1 MPCFLSACLQFNALV
16 VTPVLE
22 RVKTSGMDKAKQEL
36 ADLLAQAA
44 EKAKAEEAAEKKEQ
58 AAAAAEDSSSSE
70 AAAEASSSSKEGEQ
84 QQEDSSEP
92 KELQVR
98 LLA

>member
-1 MPCFLSACLQFNALV
+1 
-16 VTPVLE
+16 
-22 RVKTSGMDKAKQEL
+22 MDKAKQEL

-44 EKAKAEEAAEKKEQ
+44 EKAKAEEAAEKKGE
-58 AAAAAEDSSSSE
+58 AAAAAEDGSSSE

-84 QQEDSSEP
+84 QQDSSEP

-98 LLA
+98 LHTCILLQMNCACSIAALCNPLCLCTARQ